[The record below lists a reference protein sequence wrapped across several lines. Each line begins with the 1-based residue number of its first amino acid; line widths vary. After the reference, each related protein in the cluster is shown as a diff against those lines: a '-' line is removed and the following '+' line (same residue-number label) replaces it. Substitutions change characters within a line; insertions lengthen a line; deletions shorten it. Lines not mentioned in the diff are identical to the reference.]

1 MGRDT
6 LRDIEL
12 ERQGIEEALC
22 LSEESL
28 KDFSAEVI
36 KAENFWLT
44 LMSGES
50 ALRREVENLREQL
63 RELEN
68 NNART

>member
-1 MGRDT
+1 MGRNT
-6 LRDIEL
+6 LSDIEL
-12 ERQGIEEALC
+12 ERQEVAEALA
-22 LSEESL
+22 LSEANLEDLAS
-28 KDFSAEVI
+28 EVI

-50 ALRREVENLREQL
+50 ALRREVEELREQL

>member
-28 KDFSAEVI
+28 KDLSAEVI